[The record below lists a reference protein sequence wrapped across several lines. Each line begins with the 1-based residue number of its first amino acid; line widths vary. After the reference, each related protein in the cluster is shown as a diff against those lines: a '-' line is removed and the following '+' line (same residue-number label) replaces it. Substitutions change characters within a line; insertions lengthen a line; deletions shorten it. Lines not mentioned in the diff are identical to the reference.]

1 MKTQNEYKSLDR
13 NLVRMAID
21 HLRNFNNE
29 LMKGMKSIMLEPQL
43 NMKEYE
49 RYINPELNGIEWI

>member
-1 MKTQNEYKSLDR
+1 
-13 NLVRMAID
+13 MAID

-29 LMKGMKSIMLEPQL
+29 LMKGMKSIMLEQQL

-49 RYINPELNGIEWI
+49 KYINPELNGIEWI

>member
-29 LMKGMKSIMLEPQL
+29 LMKGMKSIMLEQQL

-49 RYINPELNGIEWI
+49 KYINPELNGIEWI